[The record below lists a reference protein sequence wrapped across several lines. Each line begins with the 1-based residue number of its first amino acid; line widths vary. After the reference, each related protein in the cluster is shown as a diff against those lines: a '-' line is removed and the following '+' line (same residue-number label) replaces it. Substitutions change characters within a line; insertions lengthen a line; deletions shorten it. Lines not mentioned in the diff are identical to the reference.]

1 MRLKFA
7 QFSSPFTQLLSIFA
21 VVVVLD
27 VAAVDV
33 AVDVADDVVVLDVVV
48 AADDGHVTRPNLDT
62 ILLSSKQSK

>member
-21 VVVVLD
+21 VVVVL
-27 VAAVDV
+27 DV